1 MINKF
6 FSKYLLKPIAK
17 IKDIYY
23 YNYSTNPKKNER
35 KRHKKMTKAKT
46 VAAVERER
54 ERATTLK
61 NNQAKRLA
69 LLNECKRQTISK

>member
-23 YNYSTNPKKNER
+23 YNYSTNPKKNKR

-46 VAAVERER
+46 VAAVEREPQ
-54 ERATTLK
+54 L
-61 NNQAKRLA
+61 
-69 LLNECKRQTISK
+69 